1 MTRPETTRLDD
12 ERDDA
17 AAWLDE
23 DPRTNAA
30 LARGVDDDLLPERER
45 RRRVR
50 GRAYAYV
57 SRGRS

>member
-1 MTRPETTRLDD
+1 VSVERPERD

-23 DPRTNAA
+23 DPETIAART
-30 LARGVDDDLLPERER
+30 RGVHDDLLPAREPRPR
-45 RRRVR
+45 RR
-50 GRAYAYV
+50 AYGYV